1 MSNQSLD
8 FWNKKHFEEDE
19 LTRMSQPSAFVK
31 QFIQYFPKKGRILEL
46 ATGLGSDALFLAGQG
61 FDVMATDFSQP
72 VLNKLKDTAGNN
84 TSIKTKH
91 FDLSDLFPFEDQSFD
106 GLYAHLALHYFNRQT
121 TQQIFDEIFRVLK
134 PGGIIAVLLNS
145 KTDSEYG
152 KGEQLE
158 EAYFYVP
165 DKGPK
170 RYFSIDTLQPF
181 VRRFETVLLDNK
193 GSDPRRDHKEDLIRF
208 VGRKLK

>member
-1 MSNQSLD
+1 MINNLV
-8 FWNKKHFEEDE
+8 EDWDW
-19 LTRMSQPSAFVK
+19 
-31 QFIQYFPKKGRILEL
+31 LEI
-46 ATGLGSDALFLAGQG
+46 FQNE
-61 FDVMATDFSQP
+61 F
-72 VLNKLKDTAGNN
+72 KY
-84 TSIKTKH
+84 
-91 FDLSDLFPFEDQSFD
+91 DQQC
-106 GLYAHLALHYFNRQT
+106 YFNRQI

-134 PGGIIAVLLNS
+134 PEGIIAGLFNS

-158 EAYFYVP
+158 EDYFDLP

-181 VRRFETVLLDNK
+181 VRRFETVFLDDK